1 MNYNIIHQY
10 EMLKEQEIIEQKKT
24 EKLNQNKNNM
34 CWQYICWWNWKN
46 IFKFKN

>member
-34 CWQYICWWNWKN
+34 LYNYNSFFQFY
-46 IFKFKN
+46 FKCLNV